1 MFGGFCRYNGVMPAG
16 EQNLEPEVEYA
27 LLSGPEKAALILS
40 LLGTEA
46 TQSIFQKMRDNDVKK
61 MINYMANV
69 KKAPIWMTKRV
80 LEEFYHALNEDSS
93 LLFSDNRGKDFI
105 INALGEDRA
114 KQLLGQIVDVGGQ
127 NTLESLELVDS
138 RTLSNF
144 LINEHPQTIALIVAH
159 LAADRMVDVLRRL
172 PEGLQAEVVLRVA
185 NLDFV
190 SPELIAQ
197 LDDVLKT
204 ELSTLGSIDTHQ
216 LGGVE
221 PIADM
226 LNLMDKNNE
235 KNIMSRVEEKDPEL
249 AEEIR
254 KLMFVF
260 EDIVYVDDNGIQ
272 SLLKEVDNQQL
283 VIALKTA
290 SDEIKTKLFSN
301 MSNRAATML
310 NEDLDALGPTKLSD
324 VEKAQAAIVLKIKDL
339 ESQGK
344 AFISRGGS
352 DSDSLV

>member
-1 MFGGFCRYNGVMPAG
+1 MADSLDPD
-16 EQNLEPEVEYA
+16 VEYS
-27 LLSGPEKAALILS
+27 LLNGQDKAALLLS
-40 LLGTEA
+40 SLGVQT
-46 TQSIFQKMRDNDVKK
+46 TQLIFSYMRDNDVKR
-61 MINYMANV
+61 MINAMGNI
-69 KKAPIWMTKRV
+69 KRAPIWMIKRV
-80 LEEFYHALNEDSS
+80 LEEFYSQLNEEND
-93 LLFSDNRGKDFI
+93 LLFSENSGRDFI
-105 INALGEDRA
+105 VNALGEDRA
-114 KQLLGQIVDVGGQ
+114 KQLLGQIVDVGTA
-127 NTLESLELVDS
+127 NTLESLELVDT
-138 RTLSNF
+138 RTLANF

-159 LAADRMVDVLRRL
+159 LNSERKVDVLRRL

-204 ELSTLGSIDTHQ
+204 ELSTLGSIDTNQ

-226 LNLMDKNNE
+226 LNLMDKNSE
-235 KNIMSRVEEKDPEL
+235 KNIMGRVEEKDPEL

-260 EDIVYVDDNGIQ
+260 EDLVYVDDRGIQ
-272 SLLKEVDNQQL
+272 ALLKEVDQQKL

-290 SDEIKTKLFSN
+290 PEEIRAKLFKN
-301 MSNRAATML
+301 MSNRAATLL

-324 VEKAQAAIVLKIKDL
+324 VEKAQAEIVQKCKEL

-344 AFISRGGS
+344 AFISRGGEG
-352 DSDSLV
+352 DALV

>member
-1 MFGGFCRYNGVMPAG
+1 MAEGTLDPD
-16 EQNLEPEVEYA
+16 VEYS
-27 LLSGPEKAALILS
+27 LLSGQEKAALLLS
-40 LLGTEA
+40 SLGTQT
-46 TQSIFQKMRDNDVKK
+46 TQLVFANMRDNDVKR
-61 MINYMANV
+61 MINQMSNIR
-69 KKAPIWMTKRV
+69 KAPIWMIKRI
-80 LEEFYHALNEDSS
+80 LEDFYNQLNEEKTF
-93 LLFSDNRGKDFI
+93 LFSENKGRDFI

-114 KQLLGQIVDVGGQ
+114 KQLLGQIVDVATN
-127 NTLESLELVDS
+127 NTLESLELVDT
-138 RTLSNF
+138 RTLANF

-159 LAADRMVDVLRRL
+159 LTAERKVDVLRRL

-185 NLDFV
+185 NLDYV

-204 ELSTLGSIDTHQ
+204 ELSTLGSIDTNQ

-226 LNLMDKNNE
+226 LNLMDKNSE

-260 EDIVYVDDNGIQ
+260 EDLVFVDDKGIQ
-272 SLLKEVDNQQL
+272 TLLKEVDNQKL
-283 VIALKTA
+283 VIALKT
-290 SDEIKTKLFSN
+290 SPEEVKEKLFRN
-301 MSNRAATML
+301 MSNRAAGML
-310 NEDLDALGPTKLSD
+310 MEDLEALGPTKLSD
-324 VEKAQAAIVLKIKDL
+324 VEKAQSEIVQKCKEL

-344 AFISRGGS
+344 VFISRGGEG
-352 DSDSLV
+352 DTLV

>member
-1 MFGGFCRYNGVMPAG
+1 MASDSSLDPDI
-16 EQNLEPEVEYA
+16 EYA
-27 LLSGPEKAALILS
+27 LLSGQEKAAILLSSLGVATTQLI
-40 LLGTEA
+40 
-46 TQSIFQKMRDNDVKK
+46 FDHMRDNDVKR
-61 MINYMANV
+61 MINAMANID
-69 KKAPIWMTKRV
+69 KAPIWMIKRV
-80 LEEFYHALNEDSS
+80 LEEFYSHLNEDAA
-93 LLFSDNRGKDFI
+93 LLFSDNRGRDFI

-114 KQLLGQIVDVGGQ
+114 KQLLGQIVDVGTTI
-127 NTLESLELVDS
+127 TLESLELVDT
-138 RTLSNF
+138 RTLANF

-159 LAADRMVDVLRRL
+159 LSSERKVDVLRRL

-185 NLDFV
+185 NLDYV

-204 ELSTLGSIDTHQ
+204 ELSTLGSIDTNQ

-226 LNLMDKNNE
+226 LNQMDKNSE

-260 EDIVYVDDNGIQ
+260 EDLIYVDDKGIQ
-272 SLLKEVDNQQL
+272 NLLKEVDQQKL
-283 VIALKTA
+283 VIAMKTA
-290 SDEIKTKLFSN
+290 PEEIKIKMFSN
-301 MSNRAATML
+301 MSNRAAEL
-310 NEDLDALGPTKLSD
+310 LKEDLEALGPTKLSD
-324 VEKAQAAIVLKIKDL
+324 VEKAQAEIVQKCKDL

-344 AFISRGGS
+344 AFISRGGG
-352 DSDSLV
+352 DGDALV